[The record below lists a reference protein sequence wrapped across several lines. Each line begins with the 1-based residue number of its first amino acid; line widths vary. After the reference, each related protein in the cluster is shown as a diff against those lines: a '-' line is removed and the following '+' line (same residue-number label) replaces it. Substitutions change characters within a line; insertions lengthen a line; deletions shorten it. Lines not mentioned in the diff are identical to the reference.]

1 MSMSWTLIGKHM
13 LSGTA
18 GEAGRGV
25 SADRTRATAMSEGWH
40 GVPGTC
46 SNCDGGWIFIGRS
59 STCKNTRSY

>member
-1 MSMSWTLIGKHM
+1 M

-40 GVPGTC
+40 GVSGTC